1 MKDYVEII
9 DFFLLKKKLNYKF
22 HHLNLF
28 IVQFN
33 LVTFDLYILDL

>member
-9 DFFLLKKKLNYKF
+9 DFFYWKKKLNYKF

-33 LVTFDLYILDL
+33 LVTSDLFISDL